1 MKKNRQKVWVIVLA
15 LLLCVCLLALG
26 GVWLYRSLLPASDG
40 SATVSDNVI
49 TPEKEPSSAPA
60 NAPASSPEEKP
71 AGSSTEPIGETAAK
85 KEDAL
90 SLYRRHEEANRP
102 FRAENLFPGD
112 TETRLYSVRVSYHD
126 TVTVRFH
133 ADIRP
138 GSEKLAE
145 VLRVRVALGEETLYD
160 GLMRDM
166 PESLNRTLSSE
177 QTAVEILDYEIT
189 AYLETSVGNDYM
201 DRELTA
207 DFRWWVEESGNLDP
221 SPSTSDR
228 IPLYAAF
235 GAAAAACGGGVLLI
249 VRRRRKEEEK

>member
-1 MKKNRQKVWVIVLA
+1 MRKNRQKVWVIVLA
-15 LLLCVCLLALG
+15 LLLCVCLLALC
-26 GVWLYRSLLPASDG
+26 GVWLYRSSLPVSDG

-49 TPEKEPSSAPA
+49 TPEKEPSSVPTDAS
-60 NAPASSPEEKP
+60 ASSPEEKP
-71 AGSSTEPIGETAAK
+71 ASGAAETIRETAVQ

-90 SLYRRHEEANRP
+90 SLYRRHEEATQP

-112 TETRLYSVRVSYHD
+112 AETRLYSVRVSYHD

-133 ADIRP
+133 VDIRP

-145 VLRVRVALGEETLYD
+145 VLKVRVALGEETLYD

-207 DFRWWVEESGNLDP
+207 DFRWWVEETGNLDP

-235 GAAAAACGGGVLLI
+235 VAAAAACVGGVLLI